1 MVIVMAATFAALA
14 FSAVALFVYEVRKY
28 RSDTLDDLA
37 SQADLIAQS
46 VAPTLSFDDPKAAT
60 EALAAL
66 KLRPQVRAAA
76 VYSARGSL
84 FATYTAAGARVDQLP
99 QAPAAAGSSFE
110 VEDLALFH
118 PVERDGEVLGTVYL
132 RARHDMTE
140 RLVDYLLIVCAA
152 AAAGLGL
159 AWLIFRQLHPA
170 VTRPILAVAEAARR
184 VVDDRDYDI
193 RVTETSDDE
202 VGVLVDAFNAM
213 LRELSAEMHERR
225 SAEEA
230 LREADRRKDEFLA
243 TLAHELRNP
252 LAPLSNA
259 LSLMRRADDQPQV
272 RAKARAM
279 MERQLAQMVRLIDDL
294 IEVSRIT
301 RGRLELRLQ
310 TVDLVGVARSALEAS
325 GPALVGRRHRV
336 TEQLPGTPVWVHA
349 DAARLTQVFVN
360 LLNNAAKYTAAGGSI
375 TLQVSESAGQARVS
389 VTDNGVGI
397 SAADQERIF
406 SMFVQLDTSLER
418 GAAGL
423 GVGLTIAQQL
433 VAMHGGKLAVESGGA
448 GQGSTFSVSLP
459 TVAPPVMP
467 DAPVTPPQHAASSD
481 GLRILVAD
489 DNVDFATSMGELLRQ
504 EGHVVE
510 VVYDGG
516 AALRAASEGPPDVA
530 FFDIGMPGLNGYE
543 LASRLRESEHTRAMV
558 LVAVTGWG
566 QESDKQR
573 VRSAGYDHHWVK
585 PIEADRAI
593 QLLQAVRAQ
602 KRIAAPALPDG

>member
-1 MVIVMAATFAALA
+1 
-14 FSAVALFVYEVRKY
+14 
-28 RSDTLDDLA
+28 
-37 SQADLIAQS
+37 
-46 VAPTLSFDDPKAAT
+46 
-60 EALAAL
+60 
-66 KLRPQVRAAA
+66 
-76 VYSARGSL
+76 
-84 FATYTAAGARVDQLP
+84 
-99 QAPAAAGSSFE
+99 
-110 VEDLALFH
+110 
-118 PVERDGEVLGTVYL
+118 
-132 RARHDMTE
+132 RHDMTE
-140 RLVDYLLIVCAA
+140 RLIDYLLIVCAA
-152 AAAGLGL
+152 TAAGLGL

-225 SAEEA
+225 TAEEA

-259 LSLMRRADDQPQV
+259 LALMRRADDEPQV
-272 RAKARAM
+272 RAQARAM

-310 TVDLVGVARSALEAS
+310 TVDLVDVARSALEAS
-325 GPALVGRRHRV
+325 GPALAGRRHRV
-336 TEQLPGTPVWVHA
+336 TEQLPSAPVWVHA

-360 LLNNAAKYTAAGGSI
+360 LLNNAAKYTAAGGNI
-375 TLQVSESAGQARVS
+375 TLQVGEAAGQARVA
-389 VTDNGVGI
+389 VTDNGFGI

-433 VAMHGGKLAVESGGA
+433 VALHGGKLSVQSGGA
-448 GQGSTFSVSLP
+448 GQGSTFTVSLP
-459 TVAPPVMP
+459 TVPQPAAAEAAVAPAQRPAVG
-467 DAPVTPPQHAASSD
+467 D
-481 GLRILVAD
+481 GLRVLVAD
-489 DNVDFATSMGELLRQ
+489 DNVDFAASMGELLRQ

-510 VVYDGG
+510 VVYDGN
-516 AALRAASEGPPDVA
+516 AALRAATEDPPDVA

-543 LASRLRESEHTRAMV
+543 LASRLREGERTRGMV

-602 KRIAAPALPDG
+602 KRITAPALPEG